1 MPTLVAGLRAV
12 PGAVAAE
19 PDVPRRHR
27 GRAAL
32 AGGVLRRRRARRR
45 RAGNP
50 RIETTRGGVEDEI
63 MWGLISFLKGHPQV
77 LLLHALG
84 TNTIRRGRGAGGGDA
99 GMGVYLMWFSVVNLA
114 SYLR

>member
-1 MPTLVAGLRAV
+1 
-12 PGAVAAE
+12 
-19 PDVPRRHR
+19 
-27 GRAAL
+27 
-32 AGGVLRRRRARRR
+32 
-45 RAGNP
+45 
-50 RIETTRGGVEDEI
+50 